1 MNPLEKVLRRIDV
14 AQQRFAPAAVAFGVT
29 KKFGDDNA
37 GILVS
42 NLAFSAFLCI
52 FPLLLLLVTMLNIV
66 LVHDPGARSSL
77 LHSTLHEFP
86 VIGNQL
92 GSQIHG
98 LQRSSVIGLVV
109 GVLGLLWGST
119 GLAQSGLFSMSQV
132 WNLAGPDRP
141 NFVGRLGRSFAF
153 LAVLGSGIVVTTG
166 LAGFG
171 TFGRHN
177 IALGVLSEVS
187 ALIVNI
193 ATYFGAFRV
202 LTPKIVQSRQ
212 LVAGAIVGGIGWTI
226 LQAVGGYVIG
236 HDLKNDSTTYGTF
249 GVVLGLVA
257 WVYLGSQIT
266 MYAAELN
273 TVLARHLWPRGLVQ
287 PPLTEADQ
295 KSLALQATQSQR
307 RPEQEVSVG
316 FTTPAMT
323 QKQWLSSRDDQ
334 EANDLPHA
342 TSTTSTPASLR
353 PAKTGG
359 RVVDVVVGE
368 IPDTEDLSHM
378 LWTTRCDEHGL
389 LGTFEDRDLAKSL
402 QEQHLVEMHDPKQS
416 K

>member
-1 MNPLEKVLRRIDV
+1 MNTLEKVLRRIDV
-14 AQQRFAPAAVAFGVT
+14 RQQRFAPAAVVFGVM

-37 GILVS
+37 GVLVS
-42 NLAFSAFLCI
+42 NLAFSAFLCL
-52 FPLLLLLVTMLNIV
+52 FPLLLLLVTVLNIV
-66 LVHDPGARSSL
+66 LAHDPGARSSL

-141 NFVGRLGRSFAF
+141 NFVKRLGRSFAF

-177 IALGVLSEVS
+177 VVLGVVSELL
-187 ALIVNI
+187 AIIVNV

-202 LTPKIVQSRQ
+202 LTPKVVPSRQ
-212 LVAGAIVGGIGWTI
+212 LVPGALVGGIAWTI
-226 LQAVGGYVIG
+226 LQAVGGYLIG

-266 MYAAELN
+266 VYAAELN

-295 KSLALQATQSQR
+295 RSLALQATQNQR
-307 RPEQEVSVG
+307 RPEQEISVD

-323 QKQWLSSRDDQ
+323 QKEWLSRDGQ
-334 EANDLPHA
+334 VANEERSTQSKEA
-342 TSTTSTPASLR
+342 TPE
-353 PAKTGG
+353 KTEAQM
-359 RVVDVVVGE
+359 VDVVVGE
-368 IPDTEDLSHM
+368 IPDAEDLSHM
-378 LWTTRCDEHGL
+378 LWTTRCDQHGL
-389 LGTFEDRDLAKSL
+389 LGTFEDRDSAEEV
-402 QEQHLVEMHDPKQS
+402 QEQHLVEHGRTQS

>member
-1 MNPLEKVLRRIDV
+1 MAVNPFEKVLRRIDV
-14 AQQRFAPAAVAFGVT
+14 AQQRFPPAAVVFGVT

-52 FPLLLLLVTMLNIV
+52 FPLLLLLVTVLNIV
-66 LVHDPGARSSL
+66 LIHDPGARHSL

-109 GVLGLLWGST
+109 GVVGLLWGST

-141 NFVGRLGRSFAF
+141 NFVKRLGRSFAF

-177 IALGVLSEVS
+177 VVLGVLSELL

-202 LTPKIVQSRQ
+202 LTPKVVHSRK
-212 LVAGAIVGGIGWTI
+212 LVAGAVVGGIAWTI
-226 LQAVGGYVIG
+226 LQAVGGYLIG

-266 MYAAELN
+266 IYAAELN

-295 KSLALQATQSQR
+295 KSLALQATQNQR
-307 RPEQEVSVG
+307 RPEQEISVG

-323 QKQWLSSRDDQ
+323 QKEWLSARRDQQSDDR
-334 EANDLPHA
+334 EASDEDPSIPKDA
-342 TSTTSTPASLR
+342 SVEKTP
-353 PAKTGG
+353 
-359 RVVDVVVGE
+359 
-368 IPDTEDLSHM
+368 
-378 LWTTRCDEHGL
+378 
-389 LGTFEDRDLAKSL
+389 
-402 QEQHLVEMHDPKQS
+402 
-416 K
+416 

>member
-1 MNPLEKVLRRIDV
+1 MNPLEKILRRIDV
-14 AQQRFAPAAVAFGVT
+14 AQQRFTPAAIIFGVT

-37 GILVS
+37 GNLVS

-52 FPLLLLLVTMLNIV
+52 FPLFLLLITVLNIV

-98 LQRSSVIGLVV
+98 LHRSSIIGLVV

-119 GLAQSGLFSMSQV
+119 GLAQSALFSMSQV
-132 WNLAGPDRP
+132 WNLAGPQRP
-141 NFVGRLGRSFAF
+141 NFAKRLGRSFAF
-153 LAVLGSGIVVTTG
+153 LAVLGTGIVVTTG

-177 IALGVLSEVS
+177 VVLGLVSEVL
-187 ALIVNI
+187 AIVVNI
-193 ATYFGAFRV
+193 GTYFGAFRV

-212 LVAGAIVGGIGWTI
+212 LVAGAIVGGIAWTI
-226 LQAVGGYVIG
+226 LQAVGGYLIG

-249 GVVLGLVA
+249 SVVLGLVA

-266 MYAAELN
+266 IYAAELN
-273 TVLARHLWPRGLVQ
+273 TVLARRLWPRGLVQ

-295 KSLALQATQSQR
+295 KSLALQATQNQR
-307 RPEQEVSVG
+307 RPEQKVSVD
-316 FTTPAMT
+316 FSTPAMT
-323 QKQWLSSRDDQ
+323 QREWLSSRDQQTTDQ
-334 EANDLPHA
+334 VANGHA
-342 TSTTSTPASLR
+342 SYVPTDTPAE
-353 PAKTGG
+353 KT
-359 RVVDVVVGE
+359 
-368 IPDTEDLSHM
+368 P
-378 LWTTRCDEHGL
+378 
-389 LGTFEDRDLAKSL
+389 
-402 QEQHLVEMHDPKQS
+402 
-416 K
+416 

>member
-1 MNPLEKVLRRIDV
+1 VARRRPPGEQPTCLWVGWLPFRVRETAVNPLEKVLRRIDV
-14 AQQRFAPAAVAFGVT
+14 AQQRFAPAAVVFGVT

-52 FPLLLLLVTMLNIV
+52 FPLLLLLVTVLNIV

-98 LQRSSVIGLVV
+98 LQRSSVIGLIA

-141 NFVGRLGRSFAF
+141 NFVKRLGRSFAF

-177 IALGVLSEVS
+177 VVLGVLSELL

-202 LTPKIVQSRQ
+202 LTPKVVHSPQ
-212 LVAGAIVGGIGWTI
+212 LVAGAIVGGTAWTI
-226 LQAVGGYVIG
+226 LQAVGGYLIG

-266 MYAAELN
+266 IYAAELN

-287 PPLTEADQ
+287 PPLTDADQ
-295 KSLALQATQSQR
+295 KSLALQATQNQR

-323 QKQWLSSRDDQ
+323 QKEWLSSRDDQ
-334 EANDLPHA
+334 AANVQAANVRASNVPTDVPA
-342 TSTTSTPASLR
+342 ERTP
-353 PAKTGG
+353 
-359 RVVDVVVGE
+359 
-368 IPDTEDLSHM
+368 
-378 LWTTRCDEHGL
+378 
-389 LGTFEDRDLAKSL
+389 
-402 QEQHLVEMHDPKQS
+402 
-416 K
+416 